1 MDCNWCFDQVIKKG
15 AYMAVLIFLL
25 AGVVI
30 VVLSLLVKYTRE
42 MRDLLREYRLE
53 IKELNASVKTFKRR
67 LNDITTARPE
77 TGCNE

>member
-1 MDCNWCFDQVIKKG
+1 
-15 AYMAVLIFLL
+15 MAVLIFLS
-25 AGVVI
+25 AGFVI

-53 IKELNASVKTFKRR
+53 IKELNANVKTLKRR
-67 LNDITTARPE
+67 LNEITAARSE

>member
-1 MDCNWCFDQVIKKG
+1 
-15 AYMAVLIFLL
+15 MAVLIFLS
-25 AGVVI
+25 AGFVI

-53 IKELNASVKTFKRR
+53 IKELNANVKTLKRR
-67 LNDITTARPE
+67 LNEITTARPE

>member
-1 MDCNWCFDQVIKKG
+1 MS
-15 AYMAVLIFLL
+15 VLILL
-25 AGVVI
+25 SAGFVI

-53 IKELNASVKTFKRR
+53 IKELNANVKTLKRR
-67 LNDITTARPE
+67 LNEITTARPE